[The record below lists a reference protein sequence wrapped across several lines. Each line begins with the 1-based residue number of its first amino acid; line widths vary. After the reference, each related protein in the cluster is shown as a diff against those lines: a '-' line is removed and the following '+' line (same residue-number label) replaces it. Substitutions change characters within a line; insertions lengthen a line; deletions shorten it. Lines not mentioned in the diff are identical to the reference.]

1 MGAGRQT
8 YPPWNMSRRLLFPCL
23 LLVLAACVRNPV
35 TGRRQLSLVSTQDE
49 IEIGKQ
55 AAQDARQ
62 SIGLLSHPAAQEYVA
77 RVGGSLAAKSER
89 PDLPWS
95 FQVLDDPTVNAF
107 ALPGGPIFVTRG
119 ILTHLNSEAEL
130 AAVLGHEIG
139 HVTARHSATQITRA
153 QLAQLGLGLG
163 TVLVPDL
170 ARYGGLASAG
180 LQLMLL
186 KYGRDAETQADELGL
201 RYMLDERYDAREMVG
216 LFQML
221 SRVSGAEGSRLPTWL
236 ATHPNPEDRLK
247 ETQRR
252 LAALN
257 LDASTLRVER
267 EPFLRLL
274 QDMPYGEN
282 PRLGFFQGARFLH
295 PELRF
300 QLDFPQGWRMANQT
314 QAVLAVSPQQD
325 ALVALGVVGNVPPE
339 QALQQFF
346 ANQAV
351 QPLPVAAT
359 GLPPLSRYFEAR
371 TEQGVLQGVTA
382 FVSHGGSTWQLI
394 GYTAAG
400 QLAAHEPAFR
410 ATLASFRELNDP
422 AVLGVQPARIDL
434 VKLGEPM
441 TLEQFNARSPS
452 TLPLE
457 ELATLN
463 GLTPGE
469 TLPAGRTVKRVVG
482 GVRPRSP

>member
-1 MGAGRQT
+1 M
-8 YPPWNMSRRLLFPCL
+8 
-23 LLVLAACVRNPV
+23 LATCVRNPV
-35 TGRRQLSLVSTQDE
+35 TGKRQLSLVSTKDE

-55 AAQDARQ
+55 GAQDVRE
-62 SIGLLSHPAAQEYVA
+62 SIGLLPNPAAQEYVA
-77 RVGGSLAAKSER
+77 RVGKSLAAKSER

-119 ILTHLNSEAEL
+119 ILAHLNSEAEL

-139 HVTARHSATQITRA
+139 HVTARHSATQITQA

-180 LQLMLL
+180 LGLLLL

-201 RYMLDERYDAREMVG
+201 RYMREERYDPREMVG
-216 LFQML
+216 LFVML
-221 SRVSGAEGSRLPTWL
+221 SRVSAAEGGRLPTWL

-252 LAALN
+252 LGALK
-257 LDASTLRVER
+257 LDVTALRVER
-267 EPFLRLL
+267 EPYLRML
-274 QDMPYGEN
+274 QGMPYGQN
-282 PRLGFFQGARFLH
+282 PRQGFFQGARFLH

-300 QLDFPQGWRMANQT
+300 QMDFPQGWQTANQT
-314 QAVLAVSPQQD
+314 QAVLAVSPKQD
-325 ALVALGVVGNVPPE
+325 ALVGLGVVGNVPPE

-346 ANQAV
+346 ANEAV
-351 QPLPVAAT
+351 QPLPVATA
-359 GLPPLSRYFEAR
+359 GLPPHSRYFEAR

-382 FVSHGGSTWQLI
+382 FVTHGGSTYQLI

-400 QLAAHEPAFR
+400 QLATHEPAFR
-410 ATLASFRELNDP
+410 ATLASFRELTDP
-422 AVLGVQPARIDL
+422 AVLGVQPARLEL
-434 VKLGEPM
+434 VTLDQPM
-441 TLEQFNARSPS
+441 TLEQFHARYPS
-452 TLPLE
+452 TIPLE

-482 GVRPRSP
+482 GRG